1 MRLVGAL
8 ILIALAFLACQAC
21 GVLRPDRKQDYEMI
35 TGISIT
41 PAHPNPGDWV
51 LVDVTMDSSY
61 IYLNWEGGGPSIHYT
76 VSGGELV
83 SHAYSYNE
91 GPVELRGQ
99 DIVTNT
105 TQVQWQLP
113 TTYSNNLAWI
123 KAELPDGAQTLT
135 VPLLAP
141 QVPVPGV

>member
-1 MRLVGAL
+1 MRHATAMLLLGL
-8 ILIALAFLACQAC
+8 TTLACQAC
-21 GVLRPDRKQDYEMI
+21 GVLRPDHLRDYEMV

-41 PAHPNPGDWV
+41 PVHPNPGDWV
-51 LVDVTMDSSY
+51 VVDVTMDSSY
-61 IYLNWEGGGPSIHYT
+61 IYLNWEGGPRIHYT

-83 SHAYSYNE
+83 AHFFTYDE
-91 GPVELRGQ
+91 GELELRGK

-113 TTYSNNLAWI
+113 TTYTNNLAWI

-141 QVPVPGV
+141 GIPVPGV